1 MGPMYNPTV
10 LQISAAELPN
20 TGWCKACHL
29 NGYFMRSILL
39 IVLAMLSLGARAQ
52 QVKGILF
59 DSTDKKPLA
68 GASIALSRIGS
79 TPLQRTV
86 TSDAQGRFEFNDLP
100 PDSFLLRISY
110 INFATTTIRLRVER
124 GTPVNLG
131 IIKMVNAA
139 TQLGEVVIVY
149 QPPVR
154 QKGDTSEYSASQY
167 KVNPDAT
174 GEDMVKKMPGI
185 TVDRQGNVTAQGEAV
200 QRVTID
206 GREFF
211 GDDATAALRNLP
223 ADVIDKIQVFDRLS
237 DQAQVTGVDDG
248 NTVKAIN
255 IVTKADM
262 RNGQYGRIFAGY
274 GTNNR
279 YSAGGNVTLLKDNR
293 RISIV
298 GLANNVN
305 LQNFAAQDLLGV
317 TSNTNNRGGG
327 RPGGGNWG
335 GGNNNFTIGQQPG
348 ISATNA
354 LGINY
359 TDKWGKKITATGS
372 YFLNNSNNIN
382 DQFLNRQQFLSG
394 GRTQFYDEASLIR
407 SNNWNHRLNARIEYT
422 IDSFNSLIITP
433 NLSLQ
438 KNSSIRDVRGNTF
451 FSETQP
457 VNKTTNVRDLLSNGY
472 NFNNNILYRRGFRKR
487 GRSISINLNT
497 TINNR
502 TSDNF
507 TDAENIFFT
516 TGFPI
521 TDSLRQFNDNL
532 TNGTTIAT
540 NVTYTEPVG
549 KKGQLQ
555 FSYVP
560 SFTFNKADQQT
571 LQYESSTGKYTRF
584 DTVLSNKFDNTYHTH
599 RPGIT
604 YRLGDR
610 DNQFSVGLNY
620 QYATLGSDQVFPVT
634 ARFERNFS
642 NLLPSLQWRKKLS
655 AKANLR
661 VFYRTNANAP
671 SVNQLQNVIN
681 NSNPIFLNTGNPEL
695 NQSFSHSLVTRYIY
709 TNTGKGRS
717 FFVNLFATAT
727 QDYVAN
733 ATYVAATDSV
743 LAPGVTLFRGS
754 QLSKPINLQGYRNLR
769 SFITYGMPL
778 KFIKSSI
785 NFNAGFGYTRA
796 PGLINR
802 IENIAN
808 NYNYNGGMVV
818 ASNINEYVD
827 FNVSYAANYNVV
839 RNSIQPQLNNNF
851 FTQVTNIQL
860 NLLSKNG
867 WFFQNDIANQSF
879 SGLASGFNQSF
890 WLWNMSVGKKFLQKQ
905 AGELKFSVFD
915 LLQQNQSIARTTAE
929 TFIQDV
935 QNVVLQ
941 QYFMLTFTYKLKNF
955 GKPAQNRPIMR

>member
-1 MGPMYNPTV
+1 MRSV
-10 LQISAAELPN
+10 LLFVFILLSAA
-20 TGWCKACHL
+20 
-29 NGYFMRSILL
+29 S
-39 IVLAMLSLGARAQ
+39 RAQ

-59 DSTDKKPLA
+59 DSTEKKPLA
-68 GASIALSRIGS
+68 GATVELSRVGG

-86 TSDAQGRFEFNDLP
+86 TSNAQGRFEFNGLP
-100 PDSFLLRISY
+100 ADSFQLRISY
-110 INFATTTIRLRVER
+110 INFATTTIRFRLER
-124 GTPVNLG
+124 GVPVDLGTINLA
-131 IIKMVNAA
+131 NTA

-154 QKGDTSEYSASQY
+154 QKGDTAEYSASQY

-174 GEDMVKKMPGI
+174 GEDIVRKMPGI
-185 TVDRQGNVTAQGEAV
+185 TVDRQGNVTAQGETV

-223 ADVIDKIQVFDRLS
+223 AEIIDKIQVFDRLS
-237 DQAQVTGVDDG
+237 DQAQLTGVDDG

-262 RNGQYGRIFAGY
+262 RNGQYGRVFAGY
-274 GTNNR
+274 GTDDR
-279 YSAGGNVTLLKDNR
+279 YSAGGNMTFLKENR
-293 RISIV
+293 RISLV
-298 GLANNVN
+298 GLTNNVN
-305 LQNFAAQDLLGV
+305 QQNFAAQDLLGV

-327 RPGGGNWG
+327 GGGRGGGGGFMPGMW

-359 TDKWGKKITATGS
+359 TDKWGKKATVTGS
-372 YFLNNSNNIN
+372 YFFNNSNNIN

-407 SNNWNHRLNARIEYT
+407 SDNWNHRLNARIEYN

-438 KNSSIRDVRGNTF
+438 KNKSIRDVRGNTY
-451 FSETQP
+451 FSPTQP
-457 VNKTTNVRDLLSNGY
+457 VNNTTNIRDLLSNGY

-497 TINNR
+497 AINNR
-502 TSDNF
+502 NSDNF

-521 TDSLRQFNDNL
+521 SDSLRQYNDNF
-532 TNGTTIAT
+532 TNGTTIST
-540 NVTYTEPVG
+540 NITYTEPVG
-549 KKGQLQ
+549 KNGQLQ
-555 FSYVP
+555 FSYAP

-571 LQYESSTGKYTRF
+571 LQFESSTGKYTRF

-604 YRLGDR
+604 YRIGDR
-610 DNQFSVGLNY
+610 DNQFAVGLNY

-634 ARFERNFS
+634 NRFERNFS
-642 NLLPSLQWRKKLS
+642 NLLPNLQWRKKLS
-655 AKANLR
+655 ARANLR

-681 NSNPIFLNTGNPEL
+681 NSNPLFLSTGNPDL
-695 NQSFSHSLVTRYIY
+695 SQSFSHTLVTRYVY

-717 FFVNLFATAT
+717 LFVNLFATAT
-727 QDYVAN
+727 QDYIAN
-733 ATYVAATDSV
+733 ATYVAASDSV

-754 QLSKPINLQGYRNLR
+754 QLSKPINLQGYRNVR
-769 SFITYGMPL
+769 SFVTYGMPL

-802 IENIAN
+802 VENIAN
-808 NYNYNGGMVV
+808 TYNYNGGVVV
-818 ASNINEYVD
+818 ASNISEYVD
-827 FNVSYAANYNVV
+827 FNLSYTANYNVV

-851 FTQVTNIQL
+851 FTQVANIQF

-867 WFFQNDIANQSF
+867 WFLQNDLANQSF

-890 WLWNMSVGKKFLQKQ
+890 WLWNVAVGKKFLKKQ
-905 AGELKFSVFD
+905 TGELKLSVFD
-915 LLQQNQSIARTTAE
+915 LLQQNQSIARTTTE

-941 QYFMLTFTYKLKNF
+941 QYFMLTFTYKLRNF
-955 GKPAQNRPIMR
+955 GKPAQNRPGMNNFRNGR

>member
-1 MGPMYNPTV
+1 
-10 LQISAAELPN
+10 
-20 TGWCKACHL
+20 
-29 NGYFMRSILL
+29 MRS
-39 IVLAMLSLGARAQ
+39 VLSLLLVVLLATASRAQ
-52 QVKGILF
+52 QVKGTLY
-59 DSTDKKPLA
+59 DTTEKK
-68 GASIALSRIGS
+68 ALSGATVEISRVGG
-79 TPLQRTV
+79 TPLQRSV
-86 TSDAQGRFEFNDLP
+86 TSNAQGRFEFSGLP
-100 PDSFLLRISY
+100 ADSFLLRISY
-110 INFATTTIRLRVER
+110 INFAPAIIRFRLER
-124 GTPVNLG
+124 GVPVDLG
-131 IIKMVNAA
+131 TINMTNAA
-139 TQLGEVVIVY
+139 TQLGEVVIGY

-154 QKGDTSEYSASQY
+154 QKGDTAEYSASQY
-167 KVNPDAT
+167 KGNPDAS
-174 GEDMVKKMPGI
+174 GEDIVKKMPGI
-185 TVDRQGNVTAQGEAV
+185 TVDRQGNVTAQGETV

-223 ADVIDKIQVFDRLS
+223 AEVIDKIQVFDRLS

-262 RNGQYGRIFAGY
+262 RNGQYGRVFAGY
-274 GTNNR
+274 GTDDR
-279 YSAGGNVTLLKDNR
+279 YSAGGNMTFLKENR
-293 RISIV
+293 RISVV
-298 GLANNVN
+298 GLTNNIN
-305 LQNFAAQDLLGV
+305 QQNFAAQDLLGV

-327 RPGGGNWG
+327 GRPGGGMWG
-335 GGNNNFTIGQQPG
+335 GGNNNFTIGQQAG
-348 ISATNA
+348 ISRTNA
-354 LGINY
+354 FGVNY

-372 YFLNNSNNIN
+372 YFFNNSNNVN

-407 SNNWNHRLNARIEYT
+407 SNNWSHRINARLEYN
-422 IDSFNSLIITP
+422 IDSFNSIIITP

-438 KNSSIRDVRGNTF
+438 KNNSIRDVRGDNF
-451 FSETQP
+451 FSPTQP
-457 VNKTTNVRDLLSNGY
+457 INKTTNIRDLISNGY
-472 NFNNNILYRRGFRKR
+472 NLNNNILYRHSFRKR
-487 GRSISINLNT
+487 GRSVSVNFNT
-497 TINNR
+497 ALNNR
-502 TSDNF
+502 SSDNF

-516 TGFPI
+516 TGTPF

-532 TNGTTIAT
+532 TSGTTLST

-549 KKGQLQ
+549 KQGQLQ
-555 FSYVP
+555 FSYAP

-571 LQYESSTGKYTRF
+571 LQFESSTGKYTRF

-604 YRLGDR
+604 YRKGDR
-610 DNQFSVGLNY
+610 DNQFAIGLNY
-620 QYATLGSDQVFPVT
+620 QYATLGSDQVFPVN
-634 ARFERNFS
+634 ARFERSFS
-642 NLLPSLQWRKKLS
+642 NLLPNLQWRKKLS

-681 NSNPIFLNTGNPEL
+681 NSNPLFLSTGNPEL
-695 NQSFSHSLVTRYIY
+695 NQSFSHTLVTRYIF

-727 QDYVAN
+727 QDFVAN
-733 ATYVAATDSV
+733 ATYVAAADSV

-769 SFITYGMPL
+769 SFVTYGMPL

-796 PGLINR
+796 PGLINKV
-802 IENIAN
+802 ENTAN
-808 NYNYNGGMVV
+808 TYNYNGGWVV
-818 ASNINEYVD
+818 ASNISEFVD
-827 FNVSYAANYNVV
+827 FNVSYTVNYNVV

-851 FTQVTNIQL
+851 FTQLANLQF
-860 NLLSKNG
+860 NLLSKKG

-879 SGLASGFNQSF
+879 SGLADGFNQSF
-890 WLWNMSVGKKFLQKQ
+890 WLWNMSAGKKFLKNQT
-905 AGELKFSVFD
+905 GELKLSVFD
-915 LLQQNQSIARTTAE
+915 LLKQNQSIARTTTE
-929 TFIQDV
+929 TFVQDV

-941 QYFMLTFTYKLKNF
+941 QYFMLTFTYRLRNF
-955 GKPAQNRPIMR
+955 GKPAQNRPGMNNFRRN

>member
-1 MGPMYNPTV
+1 
-10 LQISAAELPN
+10 
-20 TGWCKACHL
+20 
-29 NGYFMRSILL
+29 MRS
-39 IVLAMLSLGARAQ
+39 VLSLLLVVLLATASRAQ
-52 QVKGILF
+52 QVKGTLY
-59 DSTDKKPLA
+59 DTTEKK
-68 GASIALSRIGS
+68 ALSGATVEISRVGG
-79 TPLQRTV
+79 TPLQRSV
-86 TSDAQGRFEFNDLP
+86 TSNAQGRFEFSGLP
-100 PDSFLLRISY
+100 ADSFLLRISY
-110 INFATTTIRLRVER
+110 INFAPAIIRFRLER
-124 GTPVNLG
+124 GVPVDLG
-131 IIKMVNAA
+131 TINMTNAA

-154 QKGDTSEYSASQY
+154 QKGDTAEYSASQY
-167 KVNPDAT
+167 KVNPDAS
-174 GEDMVKKMPGI
+174 GEDIVKKMPGI
-185 TVDRQGNVTAQGEAV
+185 TVDRQGNVTAQGETV

-223 ADVIDKIQVFDRLS
+223 AEVIDKIQVFDRLS

-262 RNGQYGRIFAGY
+262 RNGQYGRVFAGY
-274 GTNNR
+274 GTDDR
-279 YSAGGNVTLLKDNR
+279 YSAGGNMTFLKENR
-293 RISIV
+293 RISVV
-298 GLANNVN
+298 GLTNNIN
-305 LQNFAAQDLLGV
+305 QQNFAAQDLLGV

-327 RPGGGNWG
+327 GRPGGGMWG
-335 GGNNNFTIGQQPG
+335 GGNNNFTIGQQAG
-348 ISATNA
+348 ISRTNA
-354 LGINY
+354 FGVNY

-372 YFLNNSNNIN
+372 YFFNNSNNVN

-407 SNNWNHRLNARIEYT
+407 SNNWSHRINARLEYN
-422 IDSFNSLIITP
+422 IDSFNSIIITP

-438 KNSSIRDVRGNTF
+438 KNNSIRDVRGDNF
-451 FSETQP
+451 FSPTQP
-457 VNKTTNVRDLLSNGY
+457 INKTTNIRDLISNGY
-472 NFNNNILYRRGFRKR
+472 NLNNNILYRHSFRKR
-487 GRSISINLNT
+487 GRSVSVNFNT
-497 TINNR
+497 ALNNR
-502 TSDNF
+502 SSDNF

-516 TGFPI
+516 TGTPF

-532 TNGTTIAT
+532 TSGTTLST

-549 KKGQLQ
+549 KQGQLQ
-555 FSYVP
+555 FSYAP

-571 LQYESSTGKYTRF
+571 LQFESSTGKYTRF

-604 YRLGDR
+604 YRKGDR
-610 DNQFSVGLNY
+610 DNQFAIGLNY
-620 QYATLGSDQVFPVT
+620 QYATLGSDQVFPVN
-634 ARFERNFS
+634 ARFERSFS
-642 NLLPSLQWRKKLS
+642 NLLPNLQWRKKLS

-681 NSNPIFLNTGNPEL
+681 NSNPLFLSTGNPEL
-695 NQSFSHSLVTRYIY
+695 NQSFSHTLVTRYIF

-727 QDYVAN
+727 QDFVAN
-733 ATYVAATDSV
+733 ATYVAAADSV

-769 SFITYGMPL
+769 SFVTYGMPL

-796 PGLINR
+796 PGLINKV
-802 IENIAN
+802 ENTAN
-808 NYNYNGGMVV
+808 TYNYNGGWVV
-818 ASNINEYVD
+818 ASNISEFVD
-827 FNVSYAANYNVV
+827 FNVSYTVNYNVV

-851 FTQVTNIQL
+851 FTQLANLQF
-860 NLLSKNG
+860 NLLSKKG

-879 SGLASGFNQSF
+879 SGLADGFNQSF
-890 WLWNMSVGKKFLQKQ
+890 WLWNMSAGKKFLKNQT
-905 AGELKFSVFD
+905 GELKLSVFD
-915 LLQQNQSIARTTAE
+915 LLKQNQSIARTTTE
-929 TFIQDV
+929 TFVQDV

-941 QYFMLTFTYKLKNF
+941 QYFMLTFTYRLRNF
-955 GKPAQNRPIMR
+955 GKPAQNRPGMNNFRRN